1 MNVASLIE
9 WLQTMPQDATV
20 TVLSHSDGHGYYMQ
34 GGSCTTEDF
43 HNHIEYM
50 GNALDRP
57 YQYGVHFELSTDKD
71 GKATLQLGVMNK

>member
-1 MNVASLIE
+1 MNVEGMIE
-9 WLQTMPQDATV
+9 WLKTLPQDAKV
-20 TVLSHSDGHGYYMQ
+20 TVLSHSDGHGCYMQ